1 MPEFWTHPEIS
12 PELRA
17 SRARNQLA
25 AMSAIAAG
33 ACLLAAACAV
43 GPRYQR
49 PDVPTPPAYKEL
61 QPGSQWKVAS
71 PGGGQLSGDWWKMFG
86 DAQLSR
92 FEESVSV
99 SNQTVKQ
106 AEAQYRQARALAA
119 LDHAQYYPTITS
131 QPAITTSSQS
141 QSLGSHRLGSTY
153 FTLYNL
159 PFGASWEP
167 NFWNRIGLSVENAT
181 DLAQTS
187 AADLENIRLSLRSQL
202 AADYF
207 ALEGQDMEQ
216 HLLRDTIAAY
226 EKALQLTN
234 DRHASGVASR
244 VDVAQAESQLDSTRA
259 QLTDIAVTR
268 SQLEHA
274 IAVLVG
280 QQPETFSIPAGEIHG
295 LPPQIPVGIPSQLL
309 ERRPDIAGSE
319 RQVAAANAEI
329 GLARVAYYP
338 TVSLSL
344 TTGLQAAGISS
355 LFNWPSRFFSL
366 GPAAAQTLLDFGR
379 RRAAAQQ
386 AEATYDALVASYRQT
401 VLAAFQ
407 EVEDNLSAL
416 QLLAEEAVQQDAAV
430 KGAVESLDLELDR
443 YKAGTVS
450 YLDVITSQTIAL
462 TDQRL
467 AVQILQR
474 RMTAAVQLIA
484 ALGGGWN
491 LTSLPTATDIRTI
504 KTP

>member
-1 MPEFWTHPEIS
+1 MPESLNLIG
-12 PELRA
+12 
-17 SRARNQLA
+17 A
-25 AMSAIAAG
+25 AAAA
-33 ACLLAAACAV
+33 ACLLLTGCAV
-43 GPRYQR
+43 GPKYQR
-49 PDVPTPPAYKEL
+49 PEVASPSVFKEL
-61 QPGSQWKVAS
+61 PAGVQWKVAS
-71 PGGGQLSGDWWKMFG
+71 PGDGQLRGEWWELFG
-86 DAQLSR
+86 DPQLSR
-92 FEESVSV
+92 LEDSVSV

-106 AEAQYRQARALAA
+106 AEAQYRQARALVA
-119 LDHAQYYPTITS
+119 LNRSQYFPTVSS
-131 QPAITTSSQS
+131 QPAITTSHQS
-141 QSLGSHRLGSTY
+141 QNLGSHRLGSTS

-167 NFWNRIGLSVENAT
+167 NFWNRIGLAVENTA

-207 ALEGQDMEQ
+207 ALEGQDMEE

-226 EKALQLTN
+226 ERALQLTS

-244 VDVAQAESQLDSTRA
+244 VDVAQAESQLDNARA

-268 SQLEHA
+268 TQMEHA
-274 IAVLVG
+274 VAVLVG
-280 QQPETFSIPAGEIHG
+280 QPPETFSLPPGEIHG
-295 LPPQIPVGIPSQLL
+295 PPPQIPVGVPSQLL
-309 ERRPDIAGSE
+309 ERRPDIASAE
-319 RQVAAANAEI
+319 RRVAAANAEV

-338 TVSLSL
+338 TVLLNL
-344 TTGLQAAGISS
+344 TGGLQSSSISS
-355 LFNWPSRFFSL
+355 WFNWPSRFFSL
-366 GPAAAQTLLDFGR
+366 GPGAAQTLLDFGR

-386 AEATYDALVASYRQT
+386 AEAAYDALAASYRQT

-407 EVEDNLSAL
+407 EVEDSLAAL
-416 QLLAEEAVQQDAAV
+416 RLLAEEAVQQDAAV
-430 KGAVESLDLELDR
+430 KVALESLDLEVDR
-443 YKAGTVS
+443 YKAGTAS

-491 LTSLPTATDIRTI
+491 ITNLPTSSEIRTI
-504 KTP
+504 KAP